1 MRINNIKINNFGKLH
16 EKEIK
21 FANNINVIYGKNES
35 GKSTLLKLI
44 TSMFYGLSKNKNG
57 KEITDFEKYTPWEG
71 ESFSA
76 KLKYELD
83 NKKQYEIYRE
93 FRKKEP
99 KIFNEELEEIS
110 GQFNIDKTKG
120 NQFFYNQTKIDEE
133 LFLSTIVSEQE
144 ELKLNQKSQEIL
156 LQKLSNIVS
165 TGEYNTSFQKILNKL
180 NKKQL
185 EEIGTKRSQDRP
197 INIIENKLKQLKK
210 EKEDIE
216 EYQKQKYEIEQEI
229 IYAKKQLEGKKQLL
243 ELQQQTKE
251 LYNKNQLEKERIKI
265 NEKQIEKCKQNV
277 EELKEKLEPIQL
289 EQIKLEKTKLKS
301 KVSTII
307 IILAV
312 ILSILSIVLL
322 KNIVLKFIP
331 LIFTIVYTFVNYI
344 TQRNKTMCITKKK
357 KETQLQK
364 DKIKAQIEILEHEIL
379 EYKQQISIIEN
390 TIRNRIEIE
399 KQILKEKVDKPQ
411 EIDEI
416 FKVQEI
422 EQLEKTIINLQNII
436 NETKL
441 EIHKLELE
449 NQKISEKIENIIEI
463 EEQTSNLQEQYEE
476 LLEYNETIEIAK
488 QELEK
493 AYEEMKQNITPRF
506 TNKLSEIINK
516 ISNGKYKTVNFN
528 EEKGIT
534 VELKNGNYVTANML
548 SIGTMDQLYLA
559 LRLSTIEEISE
570 ETMPILLDET
580 FAYFDETR
588 LENILKYLNEK
599 FNNRQTII
607 FTCTNREIQT
617 LEKNKIE
624 YNLVNM

>member
-1 MRINNIKINNFGKLH
+1 MKISNIKINNFGKLQD
-16 EKEIK
+16 KEMELK
-21 FANNINVIYGKNES
+21 NNINIIYGKNES
-35 GKSTLLKLI
+35 GKSTLLKLV

-71 ESFSA
+71 EKFSG

-110 GQFNIDKTKG
+110 EQFNTDKTRG
-120 NQFFYNQTKIDEE
+120 SQFFYDQTKIDEE

-144 ELKLNQKSQEIL
+144 ELKLNEKNQAIL
-156 LQKLSNIVS
+156 VQKLSNIVS
-165 TGEYNTSFQKILNKL
+165 TGEYNVSFQKIFNKL

-197 INIIENKLKQLKK
+197 INIIESELKQLHK
-210 EKEDIE
+210 EKENIE
-216 EYQKQKYEIEQEI
+216 EYQKQKDEIEQEI
-229 IYAKKQLEGKKQLL
+229 INKQKQLKSKEQLL
-243 ELQQQTKE
+243 GMQQKVKE
-251 LYNKNQLEKERIKI
+251 IHNKNQIEKEKIKI

-416 FKVQEI
+416 FKIQEI